1 MIKLMMKKSE
11 NFLIYGEKELS
22 YLKSRDKKLALA
34 IDELGMIRREVRTDH
49 FEALA
54 MSIVSQQISR
64 KAADSIWNRLKDKF
78 SAVSAPIFANA
89 DLDDL
94 HKCGISLRKAG
105 YIKGI
110 AEAVMNKV
118 IDFDEFTSMGDDEII
133 KKLSSLPGIGIW
145 TAEMFLIFSMCR
157 MDVVSWGDLAIRRGM
172 INLYGLKELTREQ
185 FEKYRKRYSPYGSV
199 ASLYIWASS

>member
-1 MIKLMMKKSE
+1 MSNK
-11 NFLIYGEKELS
+11 NFLPYGEKEIN
-22 YLKSRDKKLALA
+22 YLKSRDKKLGLV
-34 IDELGMIRREVRTDH
+34 IDKLGMIRREVRSDH

-64 KAADSIWNRLKDKF
+64 KAADSIWNRLKDKLP
-78 SAVSAPIFANA
+78 AVSAGVFADA
-89 DLDDL
+89 DLNDL
-94 HKCGISLRKAG
+94 HKCGMSLRKAG

-110 AEAVMNKV
+110 AEAVMSGDIN
-118 IDFDEFTSMGDDEII
+118 FEEFVSLSDDEII
-133 KKLSSLPGIGIW
+133 KKLSSIPGIGIW

-172 INLYGLKELTREQ
+172 MNLYGLKELTKEQ
-185 FEKYRKRYSPYGSV
+185 FGEYRKRYSPYGSV